1 MYTPEFIK
9 RVNQY
14 TKGLQFMLE
23 GEEYIGYYNMTAV
36 GPYTG
41 RVYSPAT
48 SEKLQIFREASSP
61 LAVEYL
67 ALIEETG
74 HISDFSHEDP
84 VYGVQMPVYPD
95 DYKIGW
101 FYRYFIKQRNN
112 NTARVIEISKSEF
125 EDIPGIGAGLN
136 SSFYQGIQVRWKLTG
151 PKNDIKNSR
160 GVIIEPGIEDTNFRV
175 LQQRN
180 IQMPG
185 LFGTHGKN
193 LLRHTEYDDLA
204 SQNIDLPNLNSPNK
218 L

>member
-1 MYTPEFIK
+1 
-9 RVNQY
+9 
-14 TKGLQFMLE
+14 MLE

-84 VYGVQMPVYPD
+84 VYGVQMPIYPD

-101 FYRYFIKQRNN
+101 FYRYFKQRY
-112 NTARVIEISKSEF
+112 F
-125 EDIPGIGAGLN
+125 N
-136 SSFYQGIQVRWKLTG
+136 S
-151 PKNDIKNSR
+151 
-160 GVIIEPGIEDTNFRV
+160 
-175 LQQRN
+175 
-180 IQMPG
+180 
-185 LFGTHGKN
+185 
-193 LLRHTEYDDLA
+193 A
-204 SQNIDLPNLNSPNK
+204 
-218 L
+218 